1 MVICIVAGIVAGIA
15 AAAGAQ
21 EWPQF
26 RGPERNGISRDSG
39 ILRTWPEAGPAELW
53 RQKIGIGYSA
63 VSVVGDRLYTMYTTQ
78 EDDQEI
84 ELAAAFDAATG
95 KQLWGTPVGQAI
107 VSDWGNGPRSTPTV
121 DGDTVYVLGSL
132 GKLMALAAADGSKR
146 WEVDLPER
154 FGGRAPYH
162 GFSASVLIEGDTLI
176 VETGAPEGKAFAGLD
191 KATGETRWTVGDDA
205 RSPGH
210 SSPLPVDLLGQ
221 HQVLYLVLGKI
232 VALSP
237 DGRELWSHPLPRSE
251 AHSMPIFVAPDLVFI
266 SGAEGIGAHLFR
278 VTQEESGMSAEE
290 VWSSRVIRAHFS
302 SCAVHEDHIY
312 GFDNATL
319 KCIVT
324 ATGEQKWSKRGL
336 GRGSLIVAE
345 DHLIVLSDKGRLL
358 LLEATPAGYV
368 EKGRVQALEGR
379 SWTAPVLAGGK
390 LYLRNHTEMV
400 CYDIK
405 G

>member
-1 MVICIVAGIVAGIA
+1 MLICVMVGIGA
-15 AAAGAQ
+15 AIGTVAGAQ

-26 RGPERNGISRDSG
+26 RGPERDGVCREGG
-39 ILRTWPEAGPAELW
+39 ILDAWPEAGPPELW
-53 RQKIGIGYSA
+53 RREIGIGFSA
-63 VSVVGDRLYTMYTTQ
+63 VSVVGDRLYTMYTVE

-95 KQLWGTPVGQAI
+95 KQLWRTPVGRAI

-121 DGDTVYVLGSL
+121 DGETVYVLGSL
-132 GKLMALAAADGSKR
+132 GNLMALAAADGSKR

-154 FGGRAPYH
+154 FSGRAPYH

-176 VETGAPEGKAFAGLD
+176 VETGAPDGKAFAGLD
-191 KATGETRWTVGDDA
+191 KTTGETSWTTGDA
-205 RSPGH
+205 ISPSH
-210 SSPLPVDLLGQ
+210 SSPLPIDLLGRR
-221 HQVLYLVLGKI
+221 QVLYLVFGKI
-232 VALSP
+232 VSLSP
-237 DGRELWSHPLPRSE
+237 DGKELWSYLLPRTE
-251 AHSMPIFVAPDLVFI
+251 AHSMPVFVAPDLVFV
-266 SGAEGIGAHLFR
+266 SGTEGIGAYLFR
-278 VTQEESGMSAEE
+278 IKQEESGMSVEE
-290 VWSSRVIRAHFS
+290 VWNSRVIRAHFS
-302 SCAVHEDHIY
+302 SCAAHKDHIY

-324 ATGEQKWSKRGL
+324 ASGEQKWSKRGL
-336 GRGSLIVAE
+336 GRGSLIVAD
-345 DHLIVLSDKGRLL
+345 DHLIVLSDKGRLV

-379 SWTAPVLAGGK
+379 SWTAPALAGGK

-400 CYDIK
+400 CFDLE